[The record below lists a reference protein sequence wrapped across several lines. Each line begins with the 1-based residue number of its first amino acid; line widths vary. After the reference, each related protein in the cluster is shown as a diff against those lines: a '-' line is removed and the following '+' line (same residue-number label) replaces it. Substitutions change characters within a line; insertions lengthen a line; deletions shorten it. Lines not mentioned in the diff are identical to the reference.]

1 MIVSA
6 RSSGAGGTSSTAAGA
21 AAASGAAGPGS
32 FPAEGSGR
40 RRLRG
45 RRGRFR
51 RGILRAAAEASGA
64 AARGEAGEPMRWLFS
79 NPVSVDH
86 SRVVA
91 AIAEAE
97 RKTSGRIRVLI
108 ARHRTKVPVA
118 AAQRHFDQMG
128 LSKAPERN
136 GVLIFLAPG
145 PGTLR
150 SSATRAS
157 TTGAARRSGGSSSPR

>member
-1 MIVSA
+1 
-6 RSSGAGGTSSTAAGA
+6 
-21 AAASGAAGPGS
+21 
-32 FPAEGSGR
+32 
-40 RRLRG
+40 
-45 RRGRFR
+45 
-51 RGILRAAAEASGA
+51 
-64 AARGEAGEPMRWLFS
+64 MRWLFA

-118 AAQRHFDQMG
+118 AAKRHFDQMG

-136 GVLIFLAPG
+136 GVLIFLAPRSRSFAVIGDQGVHDRCGEAFWRELVAAMSGHSRKGDFTAGLVHGIEKAGELLAAHFPPTPDGAG
-145 PGTLR
+145 PAPTDVR
-150 SSATRAS
+150 EVD
-157 TTGAARRSGGSSSPR
+157 